1 MQENRELQNPPKKS
15 IHVNAK
21 YNSNWF
27 QPNHHLSSNS
37 LPVLNTN
44 PLLLYI
50 SNFTENSNFKAQ
62 LKQPKDQ
69 GTKIKTKTEKKAEK
83 LS

>member
-21 YNSNWF
+21 YNFNWF

-37 LPVLNTN
+37 LPILNTN

-50 SNFTENSNFKAQ
+50 SNFAENSNFKAQ
-62 LKQPKDQ
+62 LKT
-69 GTKIKTKTEKKAEK
+69 TKRSRHENKNQNRKER
-83 LS
+83 

>member
-21 YNSNWF
+21 YNFNWF
-27 QPNHHLSSNS
+27 QPNHHLSGNS
-37 LPVLNTN
+37 LPILNTN

-50 SNFTENSNFKAQ
+50 SNFAENSNFKAQ
-62 LKQPKDQ
+62 LKT
-69 GTKIKTKTEKKAEK
+69 TKRSRHENKNQNRKER
-83 LS
+83 